1 MGMKK
6 EKVVNEDDI
15 DNDSMRRV
23 QNSSSSIVSREDNRH
38 VHSVSRN
45 LHTLQIVLLKLV
57 SGVIKKGEW
66 WRYPGQRKKESQMQ
80 FIHPLGSN

>member
-23 QNSSSSIVSREDNRH
+23 QNSTSSVVSREDNRH
-38 VHSVSRN
+38 VQSVSRN
-45 LHTLQIVLLKLV
+45 LHTL
-57 SGVIKKGEW
+57 
-66 WRYPGQRKKESQMQ
+66 RMCY
-80 FIHPLGSN
+80 